1 MTIRET
7 GDRICKVSLGF
18 KLVLPIRSKKPQIVT
33 FSLEH
38 LWVVILHVAY
48 IYEKTKQWMFRSKN
62 IKKKK
67 FQEYLLLGL
76 RKRNAIDNILVI
88 FYCLHR
94 ISILRF
100 LDLKYFLNCLLIPS
114 PSDHPT
120 TGIEPRFPT
129 LQAGSLPAVPQGSPR
144 LLEWVAYPF
153 SKGSSWPRN
162 RTRVSCIAGGF

>member
-1 MTIRET
+1 M
-7 GDRICKVSLGF
+7 
-18 KLVLPIRSKKPQIVT
+18 
-33 FSLEH
+33 
-38 LWVVILHVAY
+38 
-48 IYEKTKQWMFRSKN
+48 
-62 IKKKK
+62 
-67 FQEYLLLGL
+67 GL

-114 PSDHPT
+114 PSDHPN

-144 LLEWVAYPF
+144 LLEWVVYPF
-153 SKGSSWPRN
+153 ARGSSQPRN
-162 RTRVSCIAGGF
+162 RTGVLCIAGGFFTNWFIKEAHEQGCLWQIRFFFPSLFANSKYNPSTNCIF